1 MLTVE
6 NQITDIPSSYR
17 TDEGLSKIVGKLSVP
32 QHGDERYVIGRNVKE
47 LPDLI
52 EEHTRAVKKLEGF
65 LAKYL
70 RNPNNLP
77 ARRPVCKPD
86 KNDKSVPKG
95 SDVDAIEYLGHRI
108 KDLEKHIY
116 AIRDTIDNRG
126 ALQYGFVSY
135 PTVSRAHI
143 SAKAARGKRPKGTTI
158 KVAPKPNEIIWR
170 NLTRSK
176 TSRRRNKMIGN
187 FLFVV
192 LSILFVIPN
201 ALIAVFLSN
210 LHNIAT
216 VRTLFPRRHR
226 SQNINRSLDMV

>member
-1 MLTVE
+1 M
-6 NQITDIPSSYR
+6 
-17 TDEGLSKIVGKLSVP
+17 GKLSVP
-32 QHGDERYVIGRNVKE
+32 KHGDERYVIGRNVKE

-52 EEHTRAVKKLEGF
+52 EEHAHAVKKLEGF

-70 RNPNNLP
+70 KNPDHLP
-77 ARRPVCKPD
+77 VRRPVCKPD
-86 KNDKSVPKG
+86 KNDRSAPKG
-95 SDVDAIEYLGHRI
+95 SDVDAIEYLGQRI
-108 KDLEKHIY
+108 KDLEKRIY
-116 AIRDTIDNRG
+116 VIRDTIDNRD

-135 PTVSRAHI
+135 PTVTRAHI
-143 SAKAARGKRPKGTTI
+143 SGRAARGKHPKGTKI
-158 KVAPKPNEIIWR
+158 KIAPKPNEIIWR

-187 FLFVV
+187 VLFVA

-216 VRTLFPRRHR
+216 VRTLFSKRHR
-226 SQNINRSLDMV
+226 PLILTTV